1 MSNGGPTLTLP
12 SPTHHH
18 HQHVDVGAGI
28 RSLRRSLSRSPS
40 KFFVRTTSQSSSESG
55 SNPSSPSCRRVQP
68 QYFGATPST
77 GSLQPN
83 STHTQSPLATPF
95 RPSVKLSLR
104 SAKSQSKS
112 PVVSAAGVRSGIR
125 TRSSPRTSPRSPTR
139 RALNAASSTAGNNTP
154 RVNLEALLPGQEN
167 STTPSTTPH
176 SRSPAPRKSS
186 EKPSNRHSMHLD
198 MSGASLLTLSRFSE
212 ASGTPTHGVF
222 ASPLKKRS
230 DASADFDQSFE
241 NNPKV
246 KRRSCGPTSLGEG
259 FNIFDHGP
267 KPPSPSGMQDDSV
280 NEYQWT
286 QSLTS
291 APVDTSPATTPTAM
305 QRRAGS
311 LRKSTLQ
318 QRHAGD
324 RYVGR
329 RNGPPSMAQN
339 SGEAMTPNAK
349 TRPRLS
355 MDAFM
360 PPPIRDSP
368 FNIPGPL
375 PNASIHQPHPLS
387 TTMTMSSSGSS
398 LGDES
403 PTHFPIHHE
412 KPRMNFSKSMPIG
425 AVRPRPDNHA
435 VPSISTPNYQNV
447 KPLAGA
453 FASTGLVSKVNR
465 NPEFGSSTN
474 SFAVPDTP
482 CKKPPT
488 GMAKRPPNG
497 FSTYPPP
504 PPTGVKR
511 YGRRGPFGSPTTPF
525 APASSRAHSIFDTQ
539 TRPVAFN
546 GFNFNKHSRRGSV
559 LSIHS
564 DDGRSP
570 VKNEDEMETGN
581 ESDVPPTP
589 TKPNLMSQS
598 SNEFVDLNGSPTTN
612 RLFSKSTSG
621 PAPVWQ
627 SLADTGC
634 KLNTRCG
641 HHEDRVVEEIN
652 LVHEDLATTAGQ
664 GPTSAKSISL
674 PSFGRSRARRGT
686 FSLPAPLEPM
696 AETMDK
702 PAVKVHFAKSH
713 VVIAASPLDRME
725 FADKGSPKTPL
736 GGAMP
741 SGPGGSSLANGQE
754 GFLFPGSNGRAS
766 IVPPATPT
774 TRQDNF
780 LMHPERRVVTPVHG
794 ATNLDIDASLFKRF
808 TKVEFIGRGEFS
820 RVYRVEESVKQSVAA
835 HSSFFNTPT
844 HASHT
849 PPSPLPNKVYAIKK
863 SLALKGE
870 KDRAFRLREVSVL
883 EALRGC
889 DHILQLVDNWQ
900 ENNSLYIQTEFCEE
914 GNLQEFLS
922 DVGMRGRLDDFRM
935 WKIMLEL
942 CMGLKHIHAA
952 GIVHRDM
959 KPANIM
965 VTFDGTLK
973 IGDFGLATSLS
984 ADDLGLE
991 MEGDRTYIAP
1001 EQLRSQYFLST
1012 DVFSLG
1018 LIMLETAAN
1027 VKLPENGSTWS
1038 DLRDDNFTEIP
1049 TLTQGSHP
1057 IPRDAEGMPIEET
1070 DRNLSSS
1077 EDEGHLARSSRR
1089 SYMFRGGSRPSG
1101 DIFGL
1106 RPSSF
1111 RKSELQQPP
1120 DFMDDP
1126 DHRGS
1131 LDKIVKAMLASVP
1144 DQRPT
1149 ISQLLELESL
1159 VWVAIRQRAGATVY
1173 EGNWG
1178 PNEEIQEEMSLDTEM
1193 TDV

>member
-18 HQHVDVGAGI
+18 HHHVDVGAGI

-40 KFFVRTTSQSSSESG
+40 KFIVRTASQSSSESG
-55 SNPSSPSCRRVQP
+55 SNSSSPSCRRVQS
-68 QYFGATPST
+68 QYFGAGQST
-77 GSLQPN
+77 NSLQPN

-104 SAKSQSKS
+104 SAKSASKS
-112 PVVSAAGVRSGIR
+112 PAASAAGVRSGIR
-125 TRSSPRTSPRSPTR
+125 TRSSPRTSPRSPSR

-167 STTPSTTPH
+167 STTPSTTPF
-176 SRSPAPRKSS
+176 SQSTVSRKSS

-212 ASGTPTHGVF
+212 ASGTPTQGAF

-230 DASADFDQSFE
+230 DASLDFDQSFE

-259 FNIFDHGP
+259 FNIFDHAP
-267 KPPSPSGMQDDSV
+267 KPPSPNEMQDDSV

-286 QSLTS
+286 S
-291 APVDTSPATTPTAM
+291 APSDMLTTTPTAT
-305 QRRAGS
+305 QRRASS

-324 RYVGR
+324 RTVGR
-329 RNGPPSMAQN
+329 RNGPPSISHN
-339 SGEAMTPNAK
+339 IVEATTPNGK

-360 PPPIRDSP
+360 PPTIRDSP

-398 LGDES
+398 LGDDS
-403 PTHFPIHHE
+403 PTHFPIHQE
-412 KPRMNFSKSMPIG
+412 KPRMNFSKSMPVG
-425 AVRPRPDNHA
+425 AVRPRPGPDDRA
-435 VPSISTPNYQNV
+435 VPSVSTPDYQNV

-465 NPEFGSSTN
+465 NPELGNSGN

-488 GMAKRPPNG
+488 GLAKRPPNG

-504 PPTGVKR
+504 PPTGAKR
-511 YGRRGPFGSPTTPF
+511 YSRRGPFGSPSTPF
-525 APASSRAHSIFDTQ
+525 APASTRSHSIFDTQ
-539 TRPVAFN
+539 TRPVVFN
-546 GFNFNKHSRRGSV
+546 GFNLKHSRRGSV

-581 ESDVPPTP
+581 EFDVPPTP

-598 SNEFVDLNGSPTTN
+598 SNECSVDLSESPTTN
-612 RLFSKSTSG
+612 RLFSFSKSTSG
-621 PAPVWQ
+621 PAPVWH
-627 SLADTGC
+627 SHADTGS
-634 KLNTRCG
+634 KFNTQHG
-641 HHEDRVVEEIN
+641 LDEGRVVEGVS
-652 LVHEDLATTAGQ
+652 LVREDLVTTSGQ
-664 GPTSAKSISL
+664 VPITAKSASL
-674 PSFGRSRARRGT
+674 PSFRRSRARRGI
-686 FSLPAPLEPM
+686 FSLPAPLESV
-696 AETMDK
+696 AATMDK

-713 VVIAASPLDRME
+713 VVIAASPLDRVE
-725 FADKGSPKTPL
+725 FADKGSPRTPQ
-736 GGAMP
+736 GDAIP
-741 SGPGGSSLANGQE
+741 SGPGGSLLSNAAE

-774 TRQDNF
+774 TRQDSF
-780 LMHPERRVVTPVHG
+780 RMHAERRVVTPVHG
-794 ATNLDIDASLFKRF
+794 ATNLDVDASLLKRF
-808 TKVEFIGRGEFS
+808 AKVEFIGRGEFS
-820 RVYRVEESVKQSVAA
+820 RVYRVEESVRQSVAA
-835 HSSFFNTPT
+835 HTTFFNTPT
-844 HASHT
+844 HGSYT

-883 EALRGC
+883 EALKGC
-889 DHILQLVDNWQ
+889 NHVLQLIDNWQ

-935 WKIMLEL
+935 WKIMLEV

-959 KPANIM
+959 KPANIL

-973 IGDFGLATSLS
+973 IGDFGLATGLC

-1038 DLRDDNFTEIP
+1038 DLRHDNFTEIP

-1077 EDEGHLARSSRR
+1077 EDETQSARSNRR
-1089 SYMFRGGSRPSG
+1089 SYMLRGGSRQSG

-1106 RPSSF
+1106 RPNSL

-1120 DFMDDP
+1120 PFMDDP
-1126 DHRGS
+1126 SHFSS
-1131 LDKIVKAMLASVP
+1131 LDHVVKAMLASVP
-1144 DQRPT
+1144 EQRPT
-1149 ISQLLELESL
+1149 ITQLLELESL
-1159 VWVAIRQRAGATVY
+1159 VWVAVRQRAGATVY

-1178 PNEEIQEEMSLDTEM
+1178 PNDEAQEAISLDTEM